1 MSAPECQG
9 LHEGLRK
16 GQHKELH
23 KRSAGFSLVEIA
35 IVLVVLGV
43 LAQAAL
49 RPLSALDASRKER
62 QLIQE
67 LDMIRDALLAHLVSY
82 GSLPCPLSG
91 PEPEFGSGSGFG
103 SGSWSGSG
111 SGSGSRQH
119 SSSETCTLRGQ
130 VSAERLALDVA
141 TDDAGAALD
150 PWGRPYVYTRSSAD
164 SESFG
169 EPGIQDWSAI
179 DELSA
184 VGIEHLRGTLTICR
198 QARDPC
204 AASAVSA
211 SDLVF
216 VVLSLGA
223 DPSARDLQ
231 RLNAQATGDVFT
243 LAPDSM
249 VDGHRFDDALVWAS
263 RSEAV
268 WWLLRAHRLP

>member
-91 PEPEFGSGSGFG
+91 PEPEFGSG
-103 SGSWSGSG
+103 
-111 SGSGSRQH
+111 
-119 SSSETCTLRGQ
+119 
-130 VSAERLALDVA
+130 
-141 TDDAGAALD
+141 
-150 PWGRPYVYTRSSAD
+150 Y